1 MIAIPC
7 GFFKSNRWRR
17 GRLVM
22 EFRRWE
28 FQGREATD
36 IKNTFHPLTCKLE
49 YPGSRLAHQRKRIRT
64 PSCDN
69 AGWTGNET

>member
-1 MIAIPC
+1 
-7 GFFKSNRWRR
+7 
-17 GRLVM
+17 M